1 MFRCLR
7 QRHAGATAFAENA
20 FVRYHVLL
28 RLPAK
33 FLRRDF
39 LKLLLSGHRRGVGC
53 PRHGVRRL
61 TSAGDAGERKI
72 SRRVAPDYVAFFP
85 RHAENLRPRA
95 MYIHHRLGSQ
105 VADSRLESDAAIRL
119 DDEKPVKSDG
129 ATNVTAQRNANA
141 ANFRAYSL
149 RRTRDPLVPFEL
161 LGATVER
168 FFQECAGGVLA
179 FPLHYWSQRRLALG
193 AVDAADRYLVD
204 SK

>member
-28 RLPAK
+28 RLAAK

-39 LKLLLSGHRRGVGC
+39 LKLLLSSHRRGVCC

-85 RHAENLRPRA
+85 RHAENFCPRS
-95 MYIHHRLGSQ
+95 MHIHHRPGSR
-105 VADSRLESDAAIRL
+105 VANSRREGYASIRLEEEKHVESDVA
-119 DDEKPVKSDG
+119 P
-129 ATNVTAQRNANA
+129 NVGAQRTATA
-141 ANFRAYSL
+141 ASFRAYSL
-149 RRTRDPLVPFEL
+149 RR
-161 LGATVER
+161 
-168 FFQECAGGVLA
+168 
-179 FPLHYWSQRRLALG
+179 
-193 AVDAADRYLVD
+193 
-204 SK
+204 